1 VNKADEIDRITRKI
15 IGAAIRVHKA
25 LGPGLLESAYE
36 ACLVYELR
44 ELGFR
49 VEQQKPLPV
58 IYRGVK
64 LDCGYRLDM
73 VVEDSVIVDIKA
85 VEELTPLHTAQ
96 VLSYLRLAGLPV
108 GLLINFHVQLLKRGI
123 RRIVNEFPEPT
134 HGLSSK

>member
-1 VNKADEIDRITRKI
+1 
-15 IGAAIRVHKA
+15 
-25 LGPGLLESAYE
+25 
-36 ACLVYELR
+36 
-44 ELGFR
+44 
-49 VEQQKPLPV
+49 
-58 IYRGVK
+58 
-64 LDCGYRLDM
+64 M